1 MTIENFPTLDGEL
14 ISKVSSNCICYF
26 SGVRL
31 NNLYKRRLD
40 YKVGNALANILTV
53 FRVIANQYAGMKF
66 IAPLRETP
74 KRYYVSDRNVNDV
87 GVAGEDTAL
96 LLAKEKKKARK
107 EIVQPP
113 SQDETYEFECKKESL
128 LDSIQKWLSYFD
140 LGSVEITGKEIVRL
154 NISGHNIVDVGF
166 GVSQILPI
174 ITQGLYMQKEETFI
188 LEQPEI
194 HLHPKMQMKMA
205 DFILSLALSEKNV
218 ITETHSDHIINRL
231 CRRIMENE
239 KLQKIVNIY
248 FIDKD
253 KNGNVT
259 YELVN
264 IDKVDG
270 ITIENENF
278 FYQFASETEKI
289 VDVGYKNMLKLE
301 E

>member
-1 MTIENFPTLDGEL
+1 M
-14 ISKVSSNCICYF
+14 
-26 SGVRL
+26 
-31 NNLYKRRLD
+31 
-40 YKVGNALANILTV
+40 
-53 FRVIANQYAGMKF
+53 
-66 IAPLRETP
+66 
-74 KRYYVSDRNVNDV
+74 
-87 GVAGEDTAL
+87 
-96 LLAKEKKKARK
+96 
-107 EIVQPP
+107 
-113 SQDETYEFECKKESL
+113 
-128 LDSIQKWLSYFD
+128 DSIQKWLSYFD
-140 LGSVEITGKEIVRL
+140 LGTVEITGKEIVRL

-174 ITQGLYMQKEETFI
+174 ITQGLNMQKEETFI

-218 ITETHSDHIINRL
+218 IAETHSDHIINRL
-231 CRRIMENE
+231 CRRIMENDE
-239 KLQKIVNIY
+239 LRNIVNIY

-253 KNGNVT
+253 ENGNVM

-289 VDVGYKNMLKLE
+289 VDVGYKNMLKVE

>member
-1 MTIENFPTLDGEL
+1 
-14 ISKVSSNCICYF
+14 
-26 SGVRL
+26 
-31 NNLYKRRLD
+31 
-40 YKVGNALANILTV
+40 
-53 FRVIANQYAGMKF
+53 MKF
-66 IAPLRETP
+66 IAPLRESP
-74 KRYYVSDRNVNDV
+74 KRYYISDRNVNDV
-87 GVAGEDTAL
+87 GVTGEDTAL
-96 LLAKEKKKARK
+96 LLAKDKKKSKK

-113 SQDETYEFECKKESL
+113 NQDETYKFECKKESFL
-128 LDSIQKWLSYFD
+128 NSIQKWLSYFD
-140 LGSVEITGKEIVRL
+140 LGTVEITGQDIVRL

-174 ITQGLYMQKEETFI
+174 ITQGLNMQKEETFI

-218 ITETHSDHIINRL
+218 IAETHSDHIINRL

-239 KLQKIVNIY
+239 ELRNIVNIY

-253 KNGNVT
+253 RDGNIT

-264 IDKVDG
+264 VDKIDG

-289 VDVGYKNMLKLE
+289 VDVGYKNMLGSEK
-301 E
+301 